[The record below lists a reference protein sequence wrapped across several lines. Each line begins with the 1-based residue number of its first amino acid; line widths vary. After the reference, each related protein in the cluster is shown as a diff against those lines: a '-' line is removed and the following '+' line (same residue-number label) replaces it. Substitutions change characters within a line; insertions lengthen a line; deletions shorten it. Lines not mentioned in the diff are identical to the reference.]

1 MQLRS
6 RGTNEL
12 LDLADGMTV
21 GRMAD
26 CAIRLQDGSISRH
39 HASIESV
46 GGVLFLV
53 DNGSSNGCFRNGDR
67 VQRCEL
73 RVGDLITLG
82 ALAFDVVGAQA
93 AVESAPSPVMDAPAP
108 SQSGASSSA
117 PNSAPRSAP
126 EPAPA
131 PTASPSSTSA
141 DRSAPPAPASS
152 APSASS
158 RAAAAAAERARIRHE
173 ISGDRRSKGLG
184 DLSQQSFGVKV
195 LAGLLGLGV
204 MYGVIVGIRIL
215 AASL

>member
-46 GGVLFLV
+46 DGTLFLV

-82 ALAFDVVGAQA
+82 ALAFDVVGVRPAQ
-93 AVESAPSPVMDAPAP
+93 AVESAPLSLVDAPAP
-108 SQSGASSSA
+108 SRPAALSVSAAPASAPMPASASSA
-117 PNSAPRSAP
+117 PSA
-126 EPAPA
+126 A
-131 PTASPSSTSA
+131 PTHASAQS
-141 DRSAPPAPASS
+141 SS

-158 RAAAAAAERARIRHE
+158 RAATAAAERARIRHD

-195 LAGLLGLGV
+195 LAGIFGLGL
-204 MYGVIVGIRIL
+204 MYGVIVGIRYL